1 VTEAFEANANDEVK
15 MILVFCEL
23 KDGSIRKPSLE
34 ALSEAR
40 RLADPAGLQVG
51 ALFVGSTCAGAEKA
65 AQYGADCILKVEAPS
80 LAAYSSDGYA
90 QAIADAVKAKG
101 ASVLLGAA
109 TSSGKDVLPRA
120 AARLGAGYAADVTG
134 LAMAGGRLTCVR
146 PVYAGKAFAS
156 TAFESP
162 IQVATTRPNVF
173 TATEHPRLGTVET
186 LPAPAG
192 GFLSVV
198 KEILAKGGGK
208 QDLTEADIIVSGGR
222 GMKDGA
228 NFQILEELAE
238 ALGGVVGASRAA
250 VDAGW
255 GIPHS
260 MQVGQTGKV
269 VSPTLY
275 IACGISGAIQHVA
288 GMSGSKVIVAIN
300 KDPEAP
306 IFKLATYGIVGDLFE
321 VVPELTKAARAMAI
335 GK

>member
-1 VTEAFEANANDEVK
+1 
-15 MILVFCEL
+15 MILVYCEL

-40 RLADPAGLQVG
+40 RLADGAGLAVG
-51 ALFVGSTCAGAEKA
+51 ALFVGASCAGAEAA
-65 AQYGADCILKVEAPS
+65 AQYGADSILKVEAPS

-90 QAIADAVKAKG
+90 AAIADAVRAKG
-101 ASVLLGAA
+101 ATVLLGAA
-109 TSSGKDVLPRA
+109 TSAGKDVLPRA
-120 AARLGAGYAADVTG
+120 AARLEAGYAADVTG
-134 LAMAGGRLTCVR
+134 LAMEDGRLVCTR
-146 PVYAGKAFAS
+146 PVYAGKAFAKE
-156 TAFESP
+156 AFQSP
-162 IQVATTRPNVF
+162 VQVATTRPNVF
-173 TATEHPRLGTVET
+173 AATVCAKAGAVEA

-192 GFLSVV
+192 GFMAVV
-198 KEILAKGGGK
+198 REILAKGGGK
-208 QDLTEADIIVSGGR
+208 QDLTEANVIVSGGR

-228 NFQILEELAE
+228 NFHLLEELAD

-255 GIPHS
+255 GIPHG
-260 MQVGQTGKV
+260 MQVVQTGKV

-306 IFKLATYGIVGDLFE
+306 IFKQATYGIVGDLFE
-321 VVPELTKAARAMAI
+321 VVPELTRALKAL
-335 GK
+335 K

>member
-1 VTEAFEANANDEVK
+1 
-15 MILVFCEL
+15 
-23 KDGSIRKPSLE
+23 
-34 ALSEAR
+34 
-40 RLADPAGLQVG
+40 VG
-51 ALFVGSTCAGAEKA
+51 ALFVGASCAGAEQA
-65 AQYGADCILKVEAPS
+65 AQYGADAVLKVEAPS

-101 ASVLLGAA
+101 ATVLLAAA
-109 TSSGKDVLPRA
+109 TAAGKDVLPRA
-120 AARLGAGYAADVTG
+120 AARLEAGYAADVTA
-134 LAMAGGRLTCVR
+134 LAMEGGRLTCTR
-146 PVYAGKAFAS
+146 PVYAGKAFAA
-156 TAFESP
+156 TTFQSP
-162 IQVATTRPNVF
+162 IQAASTRPNIF
-173 TATEHPRLGTVET
+173 PLAQCPKAGAVEA
-186 LPAPAG
+186 LPAPEG
-192 GFLSVV
+192 GFLAVV

-208 QDLTEADIIVSGGR
+208 QDLTEADIVVSGGR
-222 GMKDGA
+222 GMKEGA
-228 NFQILEELAE
+228 NFAMLEELAQ

-321 VVPELTKAARAMAI
+321 VVPELTRAARAMGI